1 MGRVVESL
9 RGAEDENLH
18 APNDGN
24 RGWQPLVPSP
34 QALRAGASCGRPH
47 SARSATWFLSPI
59 AGGARWVSA

>member
-24 RGWQPLVPSP
+24 RGWQPLVPLLHPS
-34 QALRAGASCGRPH
+34 ARAGP
-47 SARSATWFLSPI
+47 
-59 AGGARWVSA
+59 GGSG